1 MRERIIANFDTFLR
15 SFEIEKFETQM
26 YIYQRS
32 IILGYLDVDGNIE
45 GYTRHGARTT
55 GKLTGP
61 STVVAAYDQINGR
74 EKERERG
81 GREGE
86 REYLWYANSKRTNE
100 D

>member
-1 MRERIIANFDTFLR
+1 MNYRQFRYFFTFLR
-15 SFEIEKFETQM
+15 NRKIRNPNV
-26 YIYQRS
+26 YIPTLHNSRL
-32 IILGYLDVDGNIE
+32 LGRGREHRRIRWN
-45 GYTRHGARTT
+45 TRHGARTT